1 MQIVTPYSVATC
13 LPMPLGI
20 TSVSHRM
27 AIARTAATRIPKT
40 FFAFFIYAP
49 PAVVKDHLQ
58 CIECDGRHSNPN
70 TIQDNIVYIKAV
82 AKYRLQQL
90 DPQCSHKSSN

>member
-58 CIECDGRHSNPN
+58 CVEYDCGCNDPN
-70 TIQDNIVYIKAV
+70 AIQYNIVYIKAA